1 MPNDRPDENH
11 RTWPGDTKRGEIEVV
26 EERVVWEND
35 VARLYDDRVRVPGDG
50 PRAAPVEKTQFRL
63 GHAPSVADGVVIVPV
78 GEGDE
83 VLLVRQFRHP
93 VRMWIRELPRG
104 GVKAGEAPADAAR
117 RELREELGCETRE
130 LWSLGRITNDSGQVV
145 GIPYLFV
152 ARVVEGGEPAR
163 ESGETI
169 DSVCRYR
176 FTALLRA
183 CERGEI
189 VDSFTLA
196 TMLRLAPHFDGDRF
210 AWRAD
215 AAPTDPIR

>member
-1 MPNDRPDENH
+1 MSERPEEN
-11 RTWPGDTKRGEIEVV
+11 RRIWPGYTARGEIEVV
-26 EERVVWEND
+26 EEHVVWENA

-50 PRAAPVEKTQFRL
+50 PQASPVEKRQFRL

-78 GEGDE
+78 TENDD

-104 GVKAGEAPADAAR
+104 GVNAGEAPADAAR
-117 RELREELGCETRE
+117 RELHEELGCETRA
-130 LWSLGRITNDSGQVV
+130 LWPLGRIANDSGQVV

-152 ARVVEGGEPAR
+152 ARVARGGEPER
-163 ESGETI
+163 ETGEAI
-169 DSVCRYR
+169 DGIHAYR
-176 FTALLRA
+176 FTALRRA

-196 TMLRLAPHFDGDRF
+196 AMLRAAPHFDGDRF
-210 AWRAD
+210 AWRDD